1 MGREGIRKGGVGR
14 DCGRVTKEGS
24 RKFGRREG
32 KGKEGTRRESKG
44 EISPPPTVISKSRRL

>member
-44 EISPPPTVISKSRRL
+44 EISPPPPHGHF